1 MPEGEPIA
9 PDHSV
14 CAPEAMLFT
23 RARERRV
30 EGPAADGGTFGP
42 VFAEPIAESECIND
56 GRSGR

>member
-1 MPEGEPIA
+1 
-9 PDHSV
+9 
-14 CAPEAMLFT
+14 MLFT

-42 VFAEPIAESECIND
+42 VFAEPIAEPECIND